1 MAGPATAPQTEVM
14 MGNHALSHG
23 ALRSRVQVIAAYPIT
38 PQTQVV
44 ELLSEMCASGRL
56 AAEYIKV
63 ESEHSAMA
71 ACIGA
76 AAAGARSFTATSSQG
91 LALMHELLHWAAG
104 SRLPVVMGNINRAM
118 GPPWNI
124 WDDQTDSLAQRD
136 TGWMQIYCADN
147 QEVLDSVPIAFR
159 VAERVMLPCM
169 IVLDAFILSHTAEIV
184 DVRSQAAVDAFL
196 PPYAPRWRLDVADP
210 RTFGALTEPE
220 PYYRLRFMLED
231 TMQEALTHFDEAHAD
246 FAAACGR
253 RYDAI
258 ECYRHEDADLLIVT
272 AGALAGNARAAVDRL
287 REEGLA
293 AGLLRIRLFRPFP
306 VARLRALATRARRLC
321 VLDRNISFGAGGIFA
336 QEIRSALYGL
346 PGAPEIRG
354 HVAGLGGAEV
364 TTDMFC
370 DMARET
376 ARASS
381 CADLVVWKGLRDA
394 PQHSA

>member
-1 MAGPATAPQTEVM
+1 MTAPKPDPAPEVM
-14 MGNHALSHG
+14 MGNHALSYG
-23 ALRSRVQVIAAYPIT
+23 ALRSRVQVVAAFPIT

-44 ELLSEMCASGRL
+44 ELLSEMCATGRL
-56 AAEYIKV
+56 AAEFIKV

-76 AAAGARSFTATSSQG
+76 TATGARSFTATSSQG

-147 QEVLDSVPIAFR
+147 QEVLDSVPIAYR
-159 VAERVMLPCM
+159 VAESVMLPCM

-184 DVRSQAAVDAFL
+184 DVRSQETVDAYL
-196 PPYAPRWRLDVADP
+196 PAYAPRWRLDVKDP
-210 RTFGALTEPE
+210 RTFGGLTEPD
-220 PYYRLRFMLED
+220 PYFELRFMIERA
-231 TMQEALTHFDEAHAD
+231 MQEALERFDDAHAG
-246 FAAACGR
+246 FHAAFGR
-253 RYDAI
+253 LYDTI
-258 ECYRHEDADLLIVT
+258 EGYRHEDAELLIVT
-272 AGALAGNARAAVDRL
+272 AGALAGNARVAVDRL
-287 REEGLA
+287 REEGLP
-293 AGLLRIRLFRPFP
+293 AGLLRIRVFRPFP
-306 VARLRALATRARRLC
+306 VARLRALAARARRLC

-336 QEIRSALYGL
+336 QEIRSALYGV

-354 HVAGLGGAEV
+354 HVAGLGGSEV
-364 TTDMFC
+364 TTDMLC

-376 ARASS
+376 ARAPS
-381 CADLVVWKGLRDA
+381 CGDLVVWKGLRDA